1 MRSPGRTTG
10 ATCLLLLLPA
20 VLAGGCRGANPAVV
34 ERPAVE
40 VLARLGGQAPST
52 ITASP
57 AGRVYLTLGTTLYRL
72 DAGAHPRLDTVA
84 DVGAVAVVLHAPAED
99 EVLLLVQ
106 SSPEIVRWRAAHGI
120 ESMSTPVKD
129 SVFMDGHFADRI
141 NFMDLW
147 GTSPREVYAVGDR
160 ATILRYDG
168 RQWSLEAN
176 PLLEYA
182 GRGAPLVYRSY
193 LWSVGG
199 DSQAVYAAAA
209 SSVLSRENGT
219 WSRLRVPDADSIYWV
234 LALGAPGGAYLVGQD
249 ARTREQVL
257 FYRAAGGA
265 WTRLPGLLQPLRY
278 EPLRGRGQPDGSVV
292 FWTIGGEVVRLVGK
306 RATIFKRLGVASITG
321 AAVSGNHLYVVG
333 ARNDST
339 VLLRLDLE
347 P

>member
-1 MRSPGRTTG
+1 MRSPGLTTG
-10 ATCLLLLLPA
+10 GIRLLLLLWA
-20 VLAGGCRGANPAVV
+20 VLAGGCRGAKPAVV
-34 ERPAVE
+34 EGPAVE
-40 VLARLGGQAPST
+40 VLARVEGQAPAT

-57 AGRVYLTLGTTLYRL
+57 TGRLYLTLGTTLYRL
-72 DAGAHPRLDTVA
+72 RDGAHPLDTVA
-84 DVGAVAVVLHAPAED
+84 ELGAVATVLHAPAED

-106 SSPEIVRWRAAHGI
+106 SSPEIVRWRAGHGI
-120 ESMSTPVKD
+120 ESMATPVKD
-129 SVFMDGHFADRI
+129 SVFMDGHYMDRI
-141 NFMDLW
+141 NLMDLW
-147 GTSPREVYAVGDR
+147 GTSPREVYAVGDH
-160 ATILRYDG
+160 ATILRYDR

-234 LALGAPGGAYLVGQD
+234 LALGAPGGSYLVGRD
-249 ARTREQVL
+249 AATREQVL

-265 WTRLPGLLQPLRY
+265 WLRLPGLLQPLRY
-278 EPLRGRGQPDGSVV
+278 EPLRGRGQPEGSVV

-306 RATIFKRLGVASITG
+306 RATIFKRLGLASITG
-321 AAVSGNHLYVVG
+321 AAVSGHHLYVVG
-333 ARNDST
+333 ARYDST
-339 VLLRLDLE
+339 VLLRLNL
-347 P
+347 